1 MNPDFESALHLSR
14 RQFFGRAATGIG
26 VAALASL
33 LQEEGLAANAPGS
46 AGAPPLP
53 GLPHFKPTAK
63 RVVVLWQ
70 GGAPSHVDL
79 FDHKPGLYAIN
90 GQQVP
95 DSVRAK
101 ARLSTMTAG
110 QKDHPVLPPIKPF
123 RSYGKCGMMLSEML
137 PHIGSIADDICL
149 VRSMHTEA
157 VNHAPGVT
165 LFLTGSQIPGRPSM

>member
-53 GLPHFKPTAK
+53 GLPHFPPKAK

-79 FDHKPGLYAIN
+79 FDYKPGLSAKR
-90 GQQVP
+90 GQPVP
-95 DSVRAK
+95 DSVRAGG
-101 ARLSTMTAG
+101 RLSTMTAG
-110 QKDHPVLPPIKPF
+110 QKSYPVLPAIKPF
-123 RSYGKCGMMLSEML
+123 QPYGKSGLMLSELL
-137 PHIGSIADDICL
+137 PHIGSIADEICL
-149 VRSMHTEA
+149 VKSMHTEA

-165 LFLTGSQIPGRPSM
+165 FFLTGS